1 MKSQSI
7 IRRKSCLILL
17 TVLLILI
24 NPLAMAQTLTGVRSA
39 KYLQDIRTE
48 IKLPP
53 EAGNYVLRLF
63 KTTDCTVAVTKNG
76 IFRNSG
82 GKWTSKHV
90 IDDIRTAAIDQ
101 AGRIWMASQSSVMN
115 DGEVMIYNL
124 PADLS
129 RDTITCLCSTESN
142 KLFVGTNAG
151 LLEFDGSWTPVQFAS
166 GIRINSILK
175 DRSGNIW
182 VATNDGLLRYSDNKW
197 INLDDN
203 VMAYGLKRTYFALEN
218 EGKNQGVLFGGLFAL
233 GCIEENGSHWLL
245 RGADGLPYGPL
256 RLIRSAGEAIWIGT
270 DKGAIKKDKKWQ
282 YYNGRRWLPDNK
294 VNDILTVDD
303 STTWIATPAGISQIS
318 QERMTLAHK
327 AEVFEQRIRE
337 RHIRYGL
344 VGSASL
350 KVSGDLSTSFTGTD
364 DNDGLWTSIYL
375 AAECFRYAVTKDPE
389 AKKNAIG
396 AFEAMERLESVTGI
410 PGFPARSFVAANEST
425 GKGGEWHLTADGKWK
440 WKGDTSSD
448 EIVGHMFAYPIFYD
462 LVADGAYKE
471 RVKNLV
477 SRIMTHIVSHNYL
490 LVDLDGKP
498 TRWGVWN
505 PDSLNGSTEWSY
517 ERGINSL
524 QMLSFLKA
532 AYHVTGDQKFE
543 NSYQYLISEQHYDKN
558 MIQTKMYGP
567 FDVNHSDDELAFLP
581 YYTLFRYVKET
592 DPVAVFRKS
601 IQRSWEVEKADRI
614 PVWNIIATTA
624 LGKDC
629 GLPVAL
635 EELELIPMD
644 LITWKMEN
652 SHRWDLPEDQLT
664 DRFGYRQSVRPIP
677 TPERGISKW
686 NSNTYIYD
694 TGSGG
699 FSEDDGAFFLLP
711 YWMGRYHSLI
721 LEKN

>member
-1 MKSQSI
+1 MFHTKYFYLI
-7 IRRKSCLILL
+7 IP
-17 TVLLILI
+17 TLLITVSSSSF
-24 NPLAMAQTLTGVRSA
+24 AQTAGLTAG
-39 KYLQDIRTE
+39 KYIQDIRTE

-53 EAGNYVLRLF
+53 EAGTEVLRLF
-63 KTTDCTVAVTKNG
+63 NTPKGLVAVTKNG
-76 IFRNSG
+76 IYRNNGSIWIPG
-82 GKWTSKHV
+82 AV
-90 IDDIRTAAIDQ
+90 IEGIRSSAADPS
-101 AGRIWMASQSSVMN
+101 GRIWMASQTTLKRDN
-115 DGEVMIYNL
+115 AATKYEL
-124 PADLS
+124 PERYS
-129 RDTITCLCSTESN
+129 TDTITCLCADDTS
-142 KLFVGTNAG
+142 KILVGTNSG
-151 LLEFDGSWTPVQFAS
+151 LLEFNGNWTPVQFAS

-175 DRSGNIW
+175 DGSGKIW
-182 VATNDGLLRYSDNKW
+182 VATNDGLLRFSDNKW

-203 VMAYGLKRTYFALEN
+203 VMAYGLKRTYFSLEN
-218 EGKNQGVLFGGLFAL
+218 EGRNQGILFGGLFAL

-245 RGADGLPYGPL
+245 RGADGLPYGPV
-256 RLIRSAGEAIWIGT
+256 RLIRAAGDVIWIGT
-270 DKGAIKKDKKWQ
+270 DKGAIRKDKDWH
-282 YYNGRRWLPDNK
+282 YFNGKRWLPDNK
-294 VNDILTVDD
+294 VNDILPVDD
-303 STTWIATPAGISQIS
+303 STTWIATPAGISQIR

-327 AEVFEQRIRE
+327 ADIFEKRIRD

-344 VGSASL
+344 VGSARL
-350 KVSGDLSTSFTGTD
+350 NVSGDLSTSFTGTD

-375 AAECFRYAVTKDPE
+375 AAECFRYAVTKNPE

-396 AFEAMERLESVTGI
+396 AFEAMERLEAITGI

-448 EIVGHMFAYPIFYD
+448 EIVGHMFAYPLFYD
-462 LVADGAYKE
+462 LVADGVYRE

-543 NSYQYLISEQHYDKN
+543 NSYQDLITEHHYDRN
-558 MIQTKMYGP
+558 MVQTKMYGP

-581 YYTLFRYVKET
+581 YYTLFRYLNDS

-624 LGKDC
+624 LGRDC
-629 GLPVAL
+629 GLPMAL

-694 TGSGG
+694 SGSGG

-721 LEKN
+721 IEKN